1 MAFCTATIMALKV
14 HDTAEGELVEFQPIH
29 GNRVH
34 MYVCGPTVYD
44 FCHIGHARSYVS
56 FDTIRR
62 YLEFKGYTVIY
73 LQNFT
78 DIDDKIL
85 KRAKETGQE
94 PRKVSQLYI
103 DAYFED
109 MDRLGVRRANFH
121 PRVTDH
127 IPEIIGTVKDLVA
140 KKNAYVADGDVY
152 FCVTTMKDVVGRLS
166 HQKLE
171 DMLIGARVEPDE
183 KKCDPIDF
191 ALWKK
196 SKPGEPGW
204 DSPWGKGRPGWHIE
218 CSTMSTM
225 YLGNTL
231 DIHGGGMDL
240 IFPHHE
246 SEIMQSEAH
255 TGEPFAKYW
264 LHNGFIN
271 INKEKMSKSLGNFFT
286 IREVLARYEPEVVR
300 LFLVSTHYRSQ
311 IDFADSLLE
320 EAKTAH
326 ARLRNAFDLLV
337 QAQDSGDAAVGE
349 ETKKA
354 TEASRARFI
363 AGMDE
368 DFDTRE
374 AVASLFDL
382 ASFSNALLHKGGMS
396 RGDREALM
404 GTFRELGGVLG
415 LLQDKARD
423 VDVVGGL
430 IALLQEVRSE
440 CRARKDY
447 ATSDK
452 IRDRLKQIGVLIED
466 GAQGFRWK
474 IQK

>member
-1 MAFCTATIMALKV
+1 MVLKV
-14 HDTAEGELVEFQPIH
+14 HNTASGELEEFRPIH

-44 FCHIGHARSYVS
+44 FCHIGHARSYVA

-62 YLEFKGYTVIY
+62 YLEYKGYAVIY

-78 DIDDKIL
+78 DVDDKIL
-85 KRAKETGQE
+85 KRASETGQD
-94 PRKVSQLYI
+94 PRKVSQFFI

-127 IPEIIGTVKDLVA
+127 IPEIIRVVQDLVE

-152 FCVTTMKDVVGRLS
+152 FCVTSMKDVVGRLS
-166 HQKLE
+166 HQNLE
-171 DMLIGARVEPDE
+171 DMLVGARVEPDE

-204 DSPWGKGRPGWHIE
+204 DSPWGQGRPGWHIE

-225 YLGNTL
+225 YLGSTL

-286 IREVLARYEPEVVR
+286 VREVLTRYEPEVVR

-326 ARLRNAFDLLV
+326 ARLRNAHESLG
-337 QAQDSGDAAVGE
+337 QAQVSDSPAVGA
-349 ETKKA
+349 ETDRA
-354 TEASRARFI
+354 VEASRTRFI

-368 DFDTRE
+368 DFNARE

-382 ASFSNALLHKGGMS
+382 ASFSNALLHKVGMT
-396 RGDREALM
+396 RGEKEALLSA
-404 GTFRELGGVLG
+404 FRELGGVLG
-415 LLQDKARD
+415 LLQERTQDAD
-423 VDVVGGL
+423 IVGGL
-430 IALLQEVRSE
+430 VKLLDEVRQES
-440 CRARKDY
+440 RARKDY

-452 IRDRLKQIGVLIED
+452 IRDRLKQLGVVVED
-466 GAQGFRWK
+466 SAQGLRWK
-474 IQK
+474 LQK

>member
-1 MAFCTATIMALKV
+1 MVLKV
-14 HDTAEGELVEFQPIH
+14 HNTASGELEEFRPIH

-44 FCHIGHARSYVS
+44 FCHIGHARSYVA

-62 YLEFKGYTVIY
+62 YLEYKGYAVIY

-78 DIDDKIL
+78 DVDDKIL
-85 KRAKETGQE
+85 KRASETGQD
-94 PRKVSQLYI
+94 PRKVSQFFI

-127 IPEIIGTVKDLVA
+127 IPEIIRVVQDLVE

-152 FCVTTMKDVVGRLS
+152 FCVTSMKDVVGRLS

-171 DMLIGARVEPDE
+171 DMLVGARVEPDE

-204 DSPWGKGRPGWHIE
+204 DSPWGQGRPGWHIE

-225 YLGNTL
+225 YLGSTL

-286 IREVLARYEPEVVR
+286 VREVLTRYEPEVVR

-326 ARLRNAFDLLV
+326 ARLRNAHESLG
-337 QAQDSGDAAVGE
+337 QAQVSDSPAVGA
-349 ETKKA
+349 ETDRA
-354 TEASRARFI
+354 VEASRTRFI

-368 DFDTRE
+368 DFNARE

-382 ASFSNALLHKGGMS
+382 ASFSNALLHKGGMT
-396 RGDREALM
+396 RGEKEALLSA
-404 GTFRELGGVLG
+404 FRELGGVLG
-415 LLQDKARD
+415 LLQERTQDAD
-423 VDVVGGL
+423 IVGGL
-430 IALLQEVRSE
+430 VKLLDEVRQES
-440 CRARKDY
+440 RARKDY

-452 IRDRLKQIGVLIED
+452 IRDRLKQLGVVVED
-466 GAQGFRWK
+466 SAQGLRWK
-474 IQK
+474 LQK

>member
-1 MAFCTATIMALKV
+1 MPLQLYTTLTRRKEAF
-14 HDTAEGELVEFQPIH
+14 EPIDPS
-29 GNRVH
+29 NVR

-44 FCHIGHARSYVS
+44 FCHIGHARSYVA

-62 YLEFKGYTVIY
+62 YLEYKGYTVIY

-85 KRAKETGQE
+85 KRAKETGQD
-94 PRKVSQLYI
+94 PRQVSQFFI

-127 IPEIIGTVKDLVA
+127 ITEIIKTVEDLIA

-152 FCVTTMKDVVGRLS
+152 FCVTTMKEVVGRLS

-246 SEIMQSEAH
+246 SEIMQSEAR
-255 TGEPFAKYW
+255 TGQPFARYW

-320 EAKTAH
+320 EAKTAQ
-326 ARLRNAFDLLV
+326 ARLRNAFDLIR
-337 QAQDSGDAAVGE
+337 QAPEGERAPLSDPVRQAVE
-349 ETKKA
+349 A
-354 TEASRARFI
+354 TVLRFT

-368 DFDTRE
+368 DFNTRE
-374 AVASLFDL
+374 ASASLFDL
-382 ASFSNALLHKGGMS
+382 AAFSNALVHKGRVS
-396 RGDREALM
+396 PADKEALLKA
-404 GTFRELGGVLG
+404 FRELGGILG
-415 LLQDKARD
+415 LLQEKGED
-423 VDVVGGL
+423 VEVVGGL
-430 IALLQEVRSE
+430 VELLQEMRQE
-440 CRARKDY
+440 ARARKDY

-452 IRDRLKQIGVLIED
+452 IRDRLKEIGVVIED
-466 GAQGFRWK
+466 GGQGFRWRV
-474 IQK
+474 QR

>member
-1 MAFCTATIMALKV
+1 VA
-14 HDTAEGELVEFQPIH
+14 
-29 GNRVH
+29 
-34 MYVCGPTVYD
+34 
-44 FCHIGHARSYVS
+44 

-62 YLEFKGYTVIY
+62 YLEYKGYSVIY

-85 KRAKETGQE
+85 KRAQE
-94 PRKVSQLYI
+94 RGEDPRKISKFFI

-109 MDRLGVRRANFH
+109 MDKLGVRRANFH

-127 IPEIIGTVKDLVA
+127 IPEIIEVVRDLVE

-152 FCVTTMKDVVGRLS
+152 FCVTSMKDVVGRLS

-171 DMLIGARVEPDE
+171 DMLVGARVEPDE

-218 CSTMSTM
+218 CSTMSTL
-225 YLGNTL
+225 YLGDTL

-255 TGEPFAKYW
+255 TGRQFARYW

-286 IREVLARYEPEVVR
+286 IREVLARFEPEVVR

-311 IDFADSLLE
+311 IEFADSLLE
-320 EAKTAH
+320 EARTAL
-326 ARLRNAFDLLV
+326 AKLRNALESLR
-337 QAQDSGDAAVGE
+337 QAPVSDSGDVGE
-349 ETKKA
+349 AVKGA
-354 TEASRARFI
+354 VEASRKRFET
-363 AGMDE
+363 GMDD
-368 DFDTRE
+368 DFNTRE
-374 AVASLFDL
+374 AVAALFDL
-382 ASFSNALLHKGGMS
+382 ANFSNALLHDKDAIP
-396 RGDREALM
+396 RGERDALV
-404 GTFRELGGVLG
+404 GAFGELGGVLG
-415 LLQDKARD
+415 LFGDGGQST
-423 VDVVGGL
+423 DVVEGL
-430 IALLQEVRSE
+430 VRLLQEVRQE
-440 CRARKDY
+440 ARAKKDF

-452 IRDRLKQIGVLIED
+452 IRDRLRQMGVVIED
-466 GAQGFRWK
+466 AGQGFRWR

>member
-1 MAFCTATIMALKV
+1 MVLKV
-14 HDTAEGELVEFQPIH
+14 RNTASGELEEFKTLH

-44 FCHIGHARSYVS
+44 FCHIGHARSYVA

-62 YLEFKGYTVIY
+62 YLEYKGYSVIY

-85 KRAKETGQE
+85 KRAVEKGQD
-94 PRKVSQLYI
+94 PRNVSKFFI

-127 IPEIIGTVKDLVA
+127 IPEIIEVVQDLVD

-152 FCVTTMKDVVGRLS
+152 FCVTSMKDVVGRLS

-171 DMLIGARVEPDE
+171 DMLVGARVEPDE

-204 DSPWGKGRPGWHIE
+204 ESPWGKGRPGWHIE
-218 CSTMSTM
+218 CSTMSTL
-225 YLGNTL
+225 YLGDTL

-255 TGEPFAKYW
+255 TGRQFARFW

-271 INKEKMSKSLGNFFT
+271 INREKMSKSLGNFFT
-286 IREVLARYEPEVVR
+286 IREVLAKFEPEVVR

-311 IDFADSLLE
+311 IEFADVLLE
-320 EAKTAH
+320 EAKTAL
-326 ARLRNAFDLLV
+326 AKLRNAQELLRQV
-337 QAQDSGDAAVGE
+337 PVEESGAVGE
-349 ETKKA
+349 VVKSA
-354 TEASRARFI
+354 VGAAMSRFMT
-363 AGMDE
+363 GMDD
-368 DFDTRE
+368 DFNTRE
-374 AVASLFDL
+374 AVAAIFDL
-382 ASFSNALLHKGGMS
+382 SNFSNSFLHNRNAVPRGERDALLNS
-396 RGDREALM
+396 IE
-404 GTFRELGGVLG
+404 ELGGVLG
-415 LLQDKARD
+415 LFERKGQEH
-423 VDVVGGL
+423 DVVEGL
-430 IALLQEVRSE
+430 IGLFQEVRQE
-440 CRARKDY
+440 ARAKKDF

-452 IRDRLKQIGVLIED
+452 IRDRLKQMGVVIED
-466 GAQGFRWK
+466 SAQGFRWK

>member
-1 MAFCTATIMALKV
+1 MVLTV
-14 HDTAEGELVEFQPIH
+14 HDTASGRLVEFSSLH
-29 GNRVH
+29 DHRVH

-44 FCHIGHARSYVS
+44 YCHIGHARSYVA

-62 YLEFKGYTVIY
+62 YLEYKGYTVIL

-85 KRAKETGQE
+85 KRAQERGEE
-94 PRKVSQLYI
+94 PRAVSEFFI
-103 DAYFED
+103 RAYFED

-121 PRVTDH
+121 PRVTEH
-127 IPEIIGTVKDLVA
+127 IAEIIAVVSDLIG

-152 FCVTTMKDVVGRLS
+152 FCVTSMKDVVGRLS

-171 DMLIGARVEPDE
+171 DMLVGARVEPDE

-218 CSTMSTM
+218 CSTMSTL
-225 YLGNTL
+225 YLGETL

-255 TGEPFAKYW
+255 TGKPFVRYW

-271 INKEKMSKSLGNFFT
+271 VNKEKMSKSLGNFFT
-286 IREVLARYEPEVVR
+286 IREVLAKFEPEVVR

-320 EAKTAH
+320 EAKTAM
-326 ARLRNAFDLLV
+326 AKLRNAHDMLR
-337 QAQDSGDAAVGE
+337 QAPATDSSDVGREVRMAV
-349 ETKKA
+349 
-354 TEASRARFI
+354 EASRGRFI
-363 AGMDE
+363 KGMDE
-368 DFDTRE
+368 DFNTRE
-374 AVASLFDL
+374 AVAALFDL
-382 ASFSNALLHKGGMS
+382 ANFSNGMLHNSPTIPKGEKDALL
-396 RGDREALM
+396 AA
-404 GTFRELGGVLG
+404 FRELGGVLG
-415 LLQDKARD
+415 LLEDRQQD
-423 VDVVGGL
+423 VEVVGGL
-430 IALLQEVRSE
+430 VQLLQEVRQE
-440 CRARKDY
+440 ARARKDF

-452 IRDRLKQIGVLIED
+452 IRDRLKQMGVVIED
-466 GAQGFRWK
+466 SAQGFRWK
-474 IQK
+474 LQK

>member
-1 MAFCTATIMALKV
+1 MVLKV
-14 HDTAEGELVEFQPIH
+14 HNTASGELEEFRSGH

-34 MYVCGPTVYD
+34 MYVCGVTVYD
-44 FCHIGHARSYVS
+44 YCHIGHARSYVA

-62 YLEFKGYTVIY
+62 YLEYKGYTVIY

-85 KRAKETGQE
+85 KRAKEKGEE
-94 PRKVSQLYI
+94 PRAVADFFI
-103 DAYFED
+103 NAYFED
-109 MDRLGVRRANFH
+109 MDRLGIRRANFH

-127 IPEIIGTVKDLVA
+127 IPEIIETVKDLVA

-152 FCVTTMKDVVGRLS
+152 FCVTSMKDVVGRLS

-171 DMLIGARVEPDE
+171 DMLVGARVEPDE

-204 DSPWGKGRPGWHIE
+204 DSPWGQGRPGWHIE
-218 CSTMSTM
+218 CSTMSTL

-255 TGEPFAKYW
+255 TGEPFARYW

-326 ARLRNAFDLLV
+326 ARLRNAYETLR
-337 QAQDSGDAAVGE
+337 QAPENGAAEAGG

-354 TEASRARFI
+354 IEASRARFI

-368 DFDTRE
+368 DFNTRE

-382 ASFSNALLHKGGMS
+382 ASFSNALLHKGGIS
-396 RGDREALM
+396 RGDRDALLAA
-404 GTFRELGGVLG
+404 FRELGGVLG
-415 LLQDKARD
+415 LLQERPQDSD
-423 VDVVGGL
+423 IVG
-430 IALLQEVRSE
+430 ALVKLLDEVRQES
-440 CRARKDY
+440 RSRKDY

-452 IRDRLKQIGVLIED
+452 VRDRLKQIGVVMED
-466 GAQGFRWK
+466 SAQGLRWR

>member
-1 MAFCTATIMALKV
+1 MVFKV
-14 HDTAEGELVEFQPIH
+14 HNTASGELEEFRPIH

-44 FCHIGHARSYVS
+44 FCHIGHARSYVA

-62 YLEFKGYTVIY
+62 YLEYKGYAVIY

-78 DIDDKIL
+78 DVDDKIL
-85 KRAKETGQE
+85 KRASETGQD
-94 PRKVSQLYI
+94 PRKVSQFFI

-127 IPEIIGTVKDLVA
+127 IPEIIGTVRDLVA
-140 KKNAYVADGDVY
+140 KKNAYVAEGDVY
-152 FCVTTMKDVVGRLS
+152 FCVTTMKEVVGRLS

-204 DSPWGKGRPGWHIE
+204 DSPWGQGRPGWHIE

-225 YLGNTL
+225 YLGSTL

-326 ARLRNAFDLLV
+326 ARLRNAFDLLS
-337 QAQDSGDAAVGE
+337 QAQDNGDASIGE

-354 TEASRARFI
+354 IESSRARFI

-368 DFDTRE
+368 DFNTRE

-382 ASFSNALLHKGGMS
+382 ANFSNASLHKGGMS
-396 RGDREALM
+396 RGEKEAMLSA
-404 GTFRELGGVLG
+404 FRELGGVLG
-415 LLQDKARD
+415 LLQERAQD
-423 VDVVGGL
+423 VGVVGGL
-430 IALLQEVRSE
+430 VDLLQEVRAE
-440 CRARKDY
+440 ARAKKDY

-452 IRDRLKQIGVLIED
+452 IRDRLRQIGVVIED
-466 GAQGFRWK
+466 SAGGYRWK
-474 IQK
+474 VQK

>member
-1 MAFCTATIMALKV
+1 MVLKV
-14 HDTAEGELVEFQPIH
+14 HNTASGELEEFRSIH

-44 FCHIGHARSYVS
+44 YCHIGHARSYVA

-85 KRAKETGQE
+85 KRAQE
-94 PRKVSQLYI
+94 KGEDPRAVADHFI
-103 DAYFED
+103 GAYFED

-127 IPEIIGTVKDLVA
+127 IPEIIGTVKDLVE

-225 YLGNTL
+225 YLGATL

-255 TGEPFAKYW
+255 TGERFCNFW
-264 LHNGFIN
+264 LHNGFIQV
-271 INKEKMSKSLGNFFT
+271 NKEKMSKSLGNFFT
-286 IREVLARYEPEVVR
+286 IREILARFEPEVVR

-326 ARLRNAFDLLV
+326 ARLRNAFDTLL
-337 QAQDSGDAAVGE
+337 QAQGTEGSAVSAEVVGAIEDS
-349 ETKKA
+349 
-354 TEASRARFI
+354 RRRFT
-363 AGMDE
+363 AGMDD
-368 DFDTRE
+368 DFNTRE

-382 ASFSNALLHKGGMS
+382 AGFSNALLHKGGIS
-396 RGDREALM
+396 KADRNALLAA
-404 GTFRELGGVLG
+404 FRELGSVLG
-415 LLQDKARD
+415 LLQERAQDD
-423 VDVVGGL
+423 GVVGGL
-430 IALLQEVRSE
+430 VNLLQEVRQE
-440 CRARKDY
+440 ARAKKDY

-452 IRDRLKQIGVLIED
+452 IRDRLRQAGVIVED
-466 GAQGFRWK
+466 GAQGFRWR

>member
-1 MAFCTATIMALKV
+1 MVLKV
-14 HDTAEGELVEFQPIH
+14 HNTASGESEEFRPIH

-44 FCHIGHARSYVS
+44 YCHIGHARSYVA

-62 YLEFKGYTVIY
+62 YLEYGGYAVIY

-85 KRAKETGQE
+85 KRATETGQD
-94 PRKVSQLYI
+94 PRRVSQLFI

-127 IPEIIGTVKDLVA
+127 IPEIIETVKDLVA
-140 KKNAYVADGDVY
+140 RKYAYVADGDVY

-326 ARLRNAFDLLV
+326 ARLRNAFDLLA
-337 QAQDSGDAAVGE
+337 QAPGKGEGAAGE
-349 ETKKA
+349 ETKNA
-354 TEASRARFI
+354 IEASRTRFV

-368 DFDTRE
+368 DFNTRE

-382 ASFSNALLHKGGMS
+382 ANFSNALLHKGAIS
-396 RGDREALM
+396 LGDKDALLA
-404 GTFRELGGVLG
+404 TFRELGGVLG
-415 LLQDKARD
+415 LLEDKAQD
-423 VDVVGGL
+423 TGVVGGL
-430 IALLQEVRSE
+430 ISLLQEVRTE
-440 CRARKDY
+440 ARAKKDY

-452 IRDRLKQIGVLIED
+452 IRDRLKRIGVVVED
-466 GAQGFRWK
+466 SAGGFRWK
-474 IQK
+474 IEK

>member
-1 MAFCTATIMALKV
+1 MVLKV
-14 HDTAEGELVEFQPIH
+14 HNTASGELEEFRPIH

-44 FCHIGHARSYVS
+44 FCHIGHARSYVA

-62 YLEFKGYTVIY
+62 YLEYKGYAVIY

-78 DIDDKIL
+78 DVDDKIL
-85 KRAKETGQE
+85 KRASETGQD
-94 PRKVSQLYI
+94 PRKVSQFFI

-127 IPEIIGTVKDLVA
+127 IPEIIRVVQDLVE

-152 FCVTTMKDVVGRLS
+152 FCVTSMKDVVGRLS
-166 HQKLE
+166 HQNLE
-171 DMLIGARVEPDE
+171 DMLVGARVEPDE

-204 DSPWGKGRPGWHIE
+204 DSPWGQGRPGWHIE

-225 YLGNTL
+225 YLGSTL

-286 IREVLARYEPEVVR
+286 VREVLTRYEPEVVR

-326 ARLRNAFDLLV
+326 ARLRNAHESLG
-337 QAQDSGDAAVGE
+337 QAQVSDSPAVGA
-349 ETKKA
+349 ETDRA
-354 TEASRARFI
+354 VEASRTRFI

-368 DFDTRE
+368 DFNARE

-382 ASFSNALLHKGGMS
+382 ASFSNALLHKGGMT
-396 RGDREALM
+396 RGEKEALLSA
-404 GTFRELGGVLG
+404 FRELGGVLG
-415 LLQDKARD
+415 LLKERTQDAD
-423 VDVVGGL
+423 IVGGMVK
-430 IALLQEVRSE
+430 LLDEVRQES
-440 CRARKDY
+440 RARKDY

-452 IRDRLKQIGVLIED
+452 IRDRLKQLGVVVED
-466 GAQGFRWK
+466 SAQGLRWK
-474 IQK
+474 LQK

>member
-1 MAFCTATIMALKV
+1 MALKV
-14 HDTAEGELVEFQPIH
+14 RNTTSGELEEFKPLH

-44 FCHIGHARSYVS
+44 FCHIGHARSYVA

-62 YLEFKGYTVIY
+62 YLEYKGYSVIY

-85 KRAKETGQE
+85 KRAREKGED
-94 PRKVSQLYI
+94 PRAVSRFFI

-127 IPEIIGTVKDLVA
+127 IPEIIAVVQDLID

-152 FCVTTMKDVVGRLS
+152 FCVTSMKDVVGRLS
-166 HQKLE
+166 HQRLE
-171 DMLIGARVEPDE
+171 DMLVGARVEPDE

-225 YLGNTL
+225 YLGDTL

-255 TGEPFAKYW
+255 TGEPFVRYW

-286 IREVLARYEPEVVR
+286 IREVLSRFEPGVVR

-320 EAKTAH
+320 EAKTAM
-326 ARLRNAFDLLV
+326 ARLQNAQESLRQMNV
-337 QAQDSGDAAVGE
+337 TDSSDVGE
-349 ETKKA
+349 GTKRA
-354 TEASRARFI
+354 IEDSRKRFI
-363 AGMDE
+363 TGMDD
-368 DFDTRE
+368 DFNTRE
-374 AVASLFDL
+374 AIAALFDL
-382 ASFSNALLHKGGMS
+382 ANFSNGLIHDAPAIP
-396 RGDREALM
+396 RGERDAIL
-404 GTFRELGGVLG
+404 GVFRELGGVLG
-415 LLQDKARD
+415 LLEGRSGDIE
-423 VDVVGGL
+423 VMGGL
-430 IALLQEVRSE
+430 IELLQEVRQL
-440 CRARKDY
+440 ARESKDF

-452 IRDRLKQIGVLIED
+452 IRDRLKQMGIIIED
-466 GAQGFRWK
+466 SAQGFRWK

>member
-1 MAFCTATIMALKV
+1 MVLKV
-14 HDTAEGELVEFQPIH
+14 HDTAGGELVEFSPIH

-44 FCHIGHARSYVS
+44 YCHIGHARSYVS

-85 KRAKETGQE
+85 KRAKETGQD
-94 PRKVSQLYI
+94 PRQVSQLFI

-127 IPEIIGTVKDLVA
+127 IPEIIKTVEDLIA
-140 KKNAYVADGDVY
+140 KKNAYIADGDVY

-326 ARLRNAFDLLV
+326 ARLRNAFDLLA
-337 QAQDSGDAAVGE
+337 QAPESGDAAVGE

-354 TEASRARFI
+354 VESSRARFV

-368 DFDTRE
+368 DFNTRE

-382 ASFSNALLHKGGMS
+382 ANFSNALLHRGGMS
-396 RGDREALM
+396 RGDKEALLA
-404 GTFRELGGVLG
+404 TFRELGGVLG
-415 LLQDKARD
+415 LLQDKAQD
-423 VDVVGGL
+423 VEVAGGL
-430 IALLQEVRSE
+430 ISLLQEVRAE
-440 CRARKDY
+440 ARAKKDY

-452 IRDRLKQIGVLIED
+452 IRDRLKQIGVVIED
-466 GAQGFRWK
+466 SAGGFRWK

>member
-1 MAFCTATIMALKV
+1 MVLKV
-14 HDTAEGELVEFQPIH
+14 HDTARGELVEFRSIH

-44 FCHIGHARSYVS
+44 YCHIGHARSYVA

-62 YLEFKGYTVIY
+62 YLEYKGYTVLY

-85 KRAKETGQE
+85 KRAQE
-94 PRKVSQLYI
+94 KGEDPRAVANYFIQ
-103 DAYFED
+103 AYFED

-127 IPEIIGTVKDLVA
+127 IPEIIATVKDLVE

-152 FCVTTMKDVVGRLS
+152 FCVTTMKEVVGRLS
-166 HQKLE
+166 HQRLE
-171 DMLIGARVEPDE
+171 DMLSGARVEPDE
-183 KKCDPIDF
+183 KKCDPVDF

-225 YLGNTL
+225 YLGPTL

-255 TGEPFAKYW
+255 TGEPFCNFW
-264 LHNGFIN
+264 LHNGFIQ

-286 IREVLARYEPEVVR
+286 IREILAKYEPEVVR
-300 LFLVSTHYRSQ
+300 LFLVSTQYRSQ

-326 ARLRNAFDLLV
+326 ARLRNAFDMLR
-337 QAQDSGDAAVGE
+337 QAAETEGDAVSGEVGKAI
-349 ETKKA
+349 ET
-354 TEASRARFI
+354 SRQRFI
-363 AGMDE
+363 AGMDD
-368 DFDTRE
+368 DFNTRE

-382 ASFSNALLHKGGMS
+382 ASFSNALLHKGKIS
-396 RGDREALM
+396 RAEKAAILAA
-404 GTFRELGGVLG
+404 FRELAGVLG
-415 LLQDKARD
+415 LLLEPAQDAE
-423 VDVVGGL
+423 VVGGL
-430 IALLQEVRSE
+430 IELLQEMRQE
-440 CRARKDY
+440 ARAKKDY

-452 IRDRLKQIGVLIED
+452 VRDRLKQLGVVVED
-466 GAQGFRWK
+466 AGQGFRWR

>member
-1 MAFCTATIMALKV
+1 MVLKV
-14 HDTAEGELVEFQPIH
+14 RNTASGELEEFLPLH

-44 FCHIGHARSYVS
+44 FCHIGHARSYVA

-62 YLEFKGYTVIY
+62 YLEYKGYSVIY

-85 KRAKETGQE
+85 KRAQE
-94 PRKVSQLYI
+94 KGEDPRKISKFFI

-109 MDRLGVRRANFH
+109 MDKLGVRRANFH

-127 IPEIIGTVKDLVA
+127 IPEIIAVVADLVD

-152 FCVTTMKDVVGRLS
+152 FCVTSMKDVVGRLS

-171 DMLIGARVEPDE
+171 DMLVGARVEPDE

-191 ALWKK
+191 ALWKR

-218 CSTMSTM
+218 CSTMSTL
-225 YLGNTL
+225 YLGDTL

-255 TGEPFAKYW
+255 TGRQFARYW

-286 IREVLARYEPEVVR
+286 IRDVLARFEPEVIR

-311 IDFADSLLE
+311 IEFADSLLE
-320 EAKTAH
+320 EAKTAL
-326 ARLRNAFDLLV
+326 AKLRNALESLRQV
-337 QAQDSGDAAVGE
+337 PVTESNAVGE
-349 ETKKA
+349 DIRGA
-354 TEASRARFI
+354 SEASRKRFET
-363 AGMDE
+363 GMDD
-368 DFDTRE
+368 DFNTRE
-374 AVASLFDL
+374 AVAALFDL
-382 ASFSNALLHKGGMS
+382 ANFSNGLLHEKDAIP
-396 RGDREALM
+396 RGDRDALV
-404 GTFRELGGVLG
+404 GAFVELGGVLG
-415 LLQDKARD
+415 LFEKKGEEP
-423 VDVVGGL
+423 DVVGGL
-430 IALLQEVRSE
+430 VGLLQEVRQE
-440 CRARKDY
+440 ARAKKDF

-452 IRDRLKQIGVLIED
+452 IRDRLKQMGVIIED
-466 GAQGFRWK
+466 SGQGFRWR

>member
-1 MAFCTATIMALKV
+1 MVLKV
-14 HDTAEGELVEFQPIH
+14 HNTASGELEEFRPIH

-44 FCHIGHARSYVS
+44 FCHIGHARSYVA

-62 YLEFKGYTVIY
+62 YLEYKGYAVIY

-78 DIDDKIL
+78 DVDDKIL
-85 KRAKETGQE
+85 KRASETGQD
-94 PRKVSQLYI
+94 PRKVSQFFI

-127 IPEIIGTVKDLVA
+127 IPEIIRVVQDLVE

-152 FCVTTMKDVVGRLS
+152 FCVTSMKDVVGRLS
-166 HQKLE
+166 HQNLE
-171 DMLIGARVEPDE
+171 DMLVGARVEPDE

-204 DSPWGKGRPGWHIE
+204 DSPWGQGRPGWHIE

-225 YLGNTL
+225 YLGSTL

-286 IREVLARYEPEVVR
+286 VREVLTRYEPEVVR

-326 ARLRNAFDLLV
+326 ARLRNAHESLG
-337 QAQDSGDAAVGE
+337 QAQVSDSPAVGA
-349 ETKKA
+349 ETDRA
-354 TEASRARFI
+354 VEASRTRFI

-368 DFDTRE
+368 DFNARE

-382 ASFSNALLHKGGMS
+382 ASFSNALLHKGGMT
-396 RGDREALM
+396 RGEKEALLSA
-404 GTFRELGGVLG
+404 FRELGGVLG
-415 LLQDKARD
+415 LLQERTQDAD
-423 VDVVGGL
+423 IVGGL
-430 IALLQEVRSE
+430 VKLLDEVRQES
-440 CRARKDY
+440 RARKDY

-452 IRDRLKQIGVLIED
+452 IRDRLKQLGVVVED
-466 GAQGFRWK
+466 SAQGLRWK
-474 IQK
+474 LQK

>member
-1 MAFCTATIMALKV
+1 MVLKV
-14 HDTAEGELVEFQPIH
+14 RNTASGELEEFKPLH

-44 FCHIGHARSYVS
+44 FCHIGHARSYVA

-62 YLEFKGYTVIY
+62 YLEYKGYSVFY

-85 KRAKETGQE
+85 KRAQE
-94 PRKVSQLYI
+94 KGEDPREVSRFFI

-127 IPEIIGTVKDLVA
+127 IPEIIAVVQDLVE

-152 FCVTTMKDVVGRLS
+152 FCVTSMRDVVGRLS

-171 DMLIGARVEPDE
+171 DMLVGARVEPDE

-204 DSPWGKGRPGWHIE
+204 DSPWGNGRPGWHIE
-218 CSTMSTM
+218 CSTMSTL
-225 YLGNTL
+225 YLGDTL

-255 TGEPFAKYW
+255 TGRQFVRYW

-271 INKEKMSKSLGNFFT
+271 INREKMSKSLGNFFT
-286 IREVLARYEPEVVR
+286 IREVLARFEPEVVR

-311 IDFADSLLE
+311 IEFADSLLE
-320 EAKTAH
+320 EARTAL
-326 ARLRNAFDLLV
+326 AKLRNALQSLR
-337 QAQDSGDAAVGE
+337 QAPVTDSSGVGE
-349 ETKKA
+349 EVRGA
-354 TEASRARFI
+354 AEAARSRFET
-363 AGMDE
+363 GMDD
-368 DFDTRE
+368 DFNTRE
-374 AVASLFDL
+374 AVAALFDL
-382 ASFSNALLHKGGMS
+382 ANFSNGLLHEKNAIP
-396 RGDREALM
+396 RGERDALV
-404 GTFRELGGVLG
+404 GAFVELGGVLG
-415 LLQDKARD
+415 LFEKDGQEP
-423 VDVVGGL
+423 DVVGALVG
-430 IALLQEVRSE
+430 LLQEVRQE
-440 CRARKDY
+440 ARAKKDF
-447 ATSDK
+447 ATSDN
-452 IRDRLKQIGVLIED
+452 IRDRLKQMGIIIED
-466 GAQGFRWK
+466 SGQGFRWR

>member
-1 MAFCTATIMALKV
+1 MALKV
-14 HDTAEGELVEFQPIH
+14 HNTASGELEEFRPAH

-44 FCHIGHARSYVS
+44 FCHIGHARSYVA

-62 YLEFKGYTVIY
+62 YLEYKGYAVIY

-78 DIDDKIL
+78 DVDDKIL
-85 KRAKETGQE
+85 KRARETGRD
-94 PRKVSQLYI
+94 PREVSRFFI

-109 MDRLGVRRANFH
+109 MGRLGVRRANFH

-127 IPEIIGTVKDLVA
+127 IPEIIATVRDLVD
-140 KKNAYVADGDVY
+140 KKHAYVADGDVF
-152 FCVTTMKDVVGRLS
+152 FCVTSMKDVVGRLS

-171 DMLIGARVEPDE
+171 DMLVGARVEPDE

-191 ALWKK
+191 ALWKR

-204 DSPWGKGRPGWHIE
+204 ESPWGQGRPGWHIE
-218 CSTMSTM
+218 CSTMSTL

-255 TGEPFAKYW
+255 TGETFARYW

-271 INKEKMSKSLGNFFT
+271 VNKEKMSKSLGNFFT

-311 IDFADSLLE
+311 IDFADTLLD
-320 EAKTAH
+320 EARTAR
-326 ARLRNAFDLLV
+326 ARLRNAYDALG
-337 QAQDSGDAAVGE
+337 QARDSGDGAVGE
-349 ETKKA
+349 ETAKA
-354 TEASRARFI
+354 IEASRTRFV
-363 AGMDE
+363 AGMDD
-368 DFDTRE
+368 DFNTRE

-382 ASFSNALLHKGGMS
+382 ANFSNALLHKGGTS
-396 RGDREALM
+396 RGDREALL
-404 GTFRELGGVLG
+404 GAFRELGGVLG
-415 LLQDKARD
+415 LLQDRPQDAD
-423 VDVVGGL
+423 IVGGL
-430 IALLQEVRSE
+430 VRLLDEVRQE
-440 CRARKDY
+440 ARARKDY

-452 IRDRLKQIGVLIED
+452 IRDRLRELGVVVED
-466 GAQGFRWK
+466 GAQGLRWK

>member
-1 MAFCTATIMALKV
+1 VA
-14 HDTAEGELVEFQPIH
+14 
-29 GNRVH
+29 
-34 MYVCGPTVYD
+34 D
-44 FCHIGHARSYVS
+44 FFI
-56 FDTIRR
+56 
-62 YLEFKGYTVIY
+62 
-73 LQNFT
+73 N
-78 DIDDKIL
+78 
-85 KRAKETGQE
+85 
-94 PRKVSQLYI
+94 
-103 DAYFED
+103 AYFAD
-109 MDRLGVRRANFH
+109 MDRLGIRRANFH

-127 IPEIIGTVKDLVA
+127 IPEIIETVKDLVA

-152 FCVTTMKDVVGRLS
+152 FCVTSMKDVVGRLS

-171 DMLIGARVEPDE
+171 DMLVGARVEPDE

-204 DSPWGKGRPGWHIE
+204 DSPWGQGRPGWHIE
-218 CSTMSTM
+218 CSTMSTL

-255 TGEPFAKYW
+255 TGEPFARYW

-326 ARLRNAFDLLV
+326 ARLRNAYETLR
-337 QAQDSGDAAVGE
+337 QAPENGAAETGE

-354 TEASRARFI
+354 IEASRARFI

-368 DFDTRE
+368 DFNTRE

-396 RGDREALM
+396 RGDRDALLAA
-404 GTFRELGGVLG
+404 FRELGGVLG
-415 LLQDKARD
+415 LLQERPQDSD
-423 VDVVGGL
+423 IVG
-430 IALLQEVRSE
+430 ALVKLLDEVRQES
-440 CRARKDY
+440 RSRKDY

-452 IRDRLKQIGVLIED
+452 VRDRLKQIGVVMED
-466 GAQGFRWK
+466 SAQGLRWR

>member
-1 MAFCTATIMALKV
+1 MVLKV
-14 HDTAEGELVEFQPIH
+14 RNTASGELEEFSSLH

-44 FCHIGHARSYVS
+44 FCHIGHARSYVA

-62 YLEFKGYTVIY
+62 YLEYKGYSVIY
-73 LQNFT
+73 MQNFT

-85 KRAKETGQE
+85 KRARERGE
-94 PRKVSQLYI
+94 DPRKVSRFFI

-127 IPEIIGTVKDLVA
+127 IPEIIEVISDLVE

-152 FCVTTMKDVVGRLS
+152 FCVTSMKDVVGRLS

-171 DMLIGARVEPDE
+171 DMLVGARVEPDE

-204 DSPWGKGRPGWHIE
+204 DSPWGMGRPGWHIE
-218 CSTMSTM
+218 CSTMSTL
-225 YLGNTL
+225 YLGDCL

-255 TGEPFAKYW
+255 TGRPFARYW

-271 INKEKMSKSLGNFFT
+271 VNREKMSKSLGNFFT

-326 ARLRNAFDLLV
+326 AKLYNALEALR
-337 QAQDSGDAAVGE
+337 QAAVTEDG
-349 ETKKA
+349 A
-354 TEASRARFI
+354 VSDDVSYAVEASRKRFET
-363 AGMDE
+363 GMDD
-368 DFDTRE
+368 DFNTRE

-382 ASFSNALLHKGGMS
+382 ANFSNSLLHDKKAVPRADRDALLGAFG
-396 RGDREALM
+396 
-404 GTFRELGGVLG
+404 ELGGVLG
-415 LLQDKARD
+415 LFEAGAQRH
-423 VDVVGGL
+423 DVVEGL
-430 IALLQEVRSE
+430 VKLLQEVRQE
-440 CRARKDY
+440 ARAKRDF

-452 IRDRLKQIGVLIED
+452 IRDRLKQMGVVIED
-466 GAQGFRWK
+466 SAQGFRWK

>member
-1 MAFCTATIMALKV
+1 VA
-14 HDTAEGELVEFQPIH
+14 
-29 GNRVH
+29 
-34 MYVCGPTVYD
+34 
-44 FCHIGHARSYVS
+44 

-62 YLEFKGYTVIY
+62 YLEYKGFAVIY

-85 KRAKETGQE
+85 KRARETGQD
-94 PRKVSQLYI
+94 PRQVSQHFI

-127 IPEIIGTVKDLVA
+127 IPEIIETVKDLVA
-140 KKNAYVADGDVY
+140 KKNAYVAEGDVY
-152 FCVTTMKDVVGRLS
+152 FCVTTMKEVVGRLS

-326 ARLRNAFDLLV
+326 ARLRNAYEALR
-337 QAQDSGDAAVGE
+337 QAQGADSAAASD
-349 ETKKA
+349 ETGKA
-354 TEASRARFI
+354 VDASRARFI

-368 DFDTRE
+368 DFNTRE

-382 ASFSNALLHKGGMS
+382 ASYSNALLHKGGMTQ
-396 RGDREALM
+396 GDREALLLA
-404 GTFRELGGVLG
+404 FRELGGVLG
-415 LLQDKARD
+415 LLQDRSQDAD
-423 VDVVGGL
+423 IVGGL
-430 IALLQEVRSE
+430 VKLLYEVRQES
-440 CRARKDY
+440 RARKDY
-447 ATSDK
+447 STSDK
-452 IRDRLKQIGVLIED
+452 IRDRLKSLGVVIED
-466 GAQGFRWK
+466 SAQGLRWK